1 MQKSIQDK
9 IVHAVIS
16 SQLAL
21 NLNEDLRYS
30 APKLYRQNFKHLT
43 NRYLQMLI
51 KNEKDFDL
59 LFDKEEQSLTQVYD
73 VMEDFIFTIS
83 KIPIWEMEKFKDI
96 AEAYTKDPKS
106 LQELSTSIIKKAS
119 RFNNR

>member
-1 MQKSIQDK
+1 
-9 IVHAVIS
+9 
-16 SQLAL
+16 
-21 NLNEDLRYS
+21 
-30 APKLYRQNFKHLT
+30 
-43 NRYLQMLI
+43 MLI